1 MRKFSEQESRELL
14 YIICNCCGRK
24 ITAKNGIVE
33 EECVRLEVPFGFF
46 SKKDGQVDHFDL
58 CENCYDKVIS
68 EFQIPVEIEEKT
80 ELL

>member
-46 SKKDGQVDHFDL
+46 SKRTGRYTILIYVRTVMTK
-58 CENCYDKVIS
+58 S
-68 EFQIPVEIEEKT
+68 FQNFRYRWK
-80 ELL
+80 